1 MDPAS
6 KRAKPPGVSNARR
19 LLILSLRYAISPK
32 EYAVLRRRILLK
44 GPGSLRAAAPSKAQ
58 FDAVCYEPGRDDYLP
73 AASRAGL
80 RVFLLTYIVLN
91 SWDIVVGRL
100 AKGRRKGVVDSWAK
114 KAIGTP
120 ATGRTTPPK
129 SPNLLFSLSLSTMVV
144 AHRLLYKFFFRLRG
158 NLLLPQART
167 FRLRHP
173 KVARLFLSRLSP
185 SIGSALA
192 GLALLIY
199 PAGDR
204 RTTVSA
210 WTFVKALEFCYNRL
224 EDEGWFRNKPW
235 VIPPRLFLPCAWPDE
250 LMGDSG
256 LRRGCC
262 SRLLRGNCFT
272 LSFSIEIASHLSMG
286 VSSWGIRRSM
296 SKLGRWVI
304 RTICNGQ
311 ERMISWIA

>member
-6 KRAKPPGVSNARR
+6 KRAKPPGASNARR
-19 LLILSLRYAISPK
+19 LLILSLRYAVSPK

-44 GPGSLRAAAPSKAQ
+44 GPGSLRAATPSKAQ
-58 FDAVCYEPGRDDYLP
+58 FDAVCFEPGRDDYLP

-91 SWDIVVGRL
+91 SWDTVVGRL
-100 AKGRRKGVVDSWAK
+100 TKGRRKGVVDDWAK
-114 KAIGTP
+114 KATET
-120 ATGRTTPPK
+120 ATRAALFRN
-129 SPNLLFSLSLSTMVV
+129 PNLLCSLSLSTLVV
-144 AHRLLYKFFFRLRG
+144 AHRLLYKFFFRLRE

-235 VIPPRLFLPCAWPDE
+235 VIPPRLFLVC
-250 LMGDSG
+250 M
-256 LRRGCC
+256 
-262 SRLLRGNCFT
+262 
-272 LSFSIEIASHLSMG
+272 ASM
-286 VSSWGIRRSM
+286 
-296 SKLGRWVI
+296 
-304 RTICNGQ
+304 N
-311 ERMISWIA
+311 